1 MQYVDTEYDGGGVD
15 DVVDTYDSYVT
26 TAGGLISGDDG
37 MMDPS
42 MIPLEEGG
50 GPAGTTAAAGAPSA
64 FNYDDARIASL
75 PRVLLMGPRRGGKT
89 SIQVCFR
96 CWYLVGSFFCESL

>member
-26 TAGGLISGDDG
+26 TAGGLISGGDG
-37 MMDPS
+37 IMDPS
-42 MIPLEEGG
+42 MIPPEEEG
-50 GPAGTTAAAGAPSA
+50 GPAGAAGTATGESSA

-89 SIQVCFR
+89 SIQVRCFR
-96 CWYLVGSFFCESL
+96 WW